1 MKISNIIKKITD
13 YFFKKF
19 LRFYAGFDKVISNIR
34 PWGFSGLSVK
44 EVGVRF
50 IKAITTFSVN
60 SRASAV
66 AFCFFLAMFPAI
78 IFVFTVIPYLPIENF
93 SEKLMDFLAG
103 IMPEYAFDTISSTI
117 EDITTR
123 KSASLL
129 SFGFIASLYFAK
141 SGFATMIST
150 FNETVNATE
159 KRSWIKVEI
168 ISLLLVLIIVFF
180 MSITIGLITF
190 SETIFFYLKTQIEQM
205 STVIEYLYQIAHW
218 ILSIS
223 FFYFAVAVLYY
234 LAPTKKD
241 RFRFFSLGAAISTVL
256 CILLVIGFSYYINN
270 FGAYNKLY
278 GSIGTLIA
286 LLVLIRFT
294 ALILIIGFELNASI
308 KKSQLEIIHN
318 KNILS

>member
-1 MKISNIIKKITD
+1 MIKKIIK
-13 YFFKKF
+13 FFYKKF
-19 LRFYAGFDKVISNIR
+19 LWFYACFDKFIANTR
-34 PWGFSGLSVK
+34 PYGFSGLSIK
-44 EVGVRF
+44 EVGVKF
-50 IKAITTFSVN
+50 IKALTTFSVN

-78 IFVFTVIPYLPIENF
+78 IFVFTVIPYLPIEDF
-93 SEKLMDFLAG
+93 SDKLMDFMSG
-103 IMPEYAFDTISSTI
+103 IMPDYAFDTIESTI

-123 KSASLL
+123 KNASLL

-168 ISLLLVLIIVFF
+168 ISLSLVLIIVFF

-190 SETIFFYLKTQIEQM
+190 SDTIFYFLQDNIEKM
-205 STVIEYLYQIAHW
+205 SSVIEYLYKSAHW

-241 RFRFFSLGAAISTVL
+241 RFKFFSLGAAISTIL
-256 CILLVIGFSYYINN
+256 CILLVIVFSYYINN
-270 FGAYNKLY
+270 FGTYNKLY

-286 LLVLIRFT
+286 LLVWIRFT

-308 KKSQLEIIHN
+308 KRTQIEIN
-318 KNILS
+318 SKKNNILINK